1 MPWHDSLVGNP
12 SIPTDTILL
21 LEIGQAISQQFD
33 LASDAADLS
42 VRMAA
47 LAASYGS
54 CADCAEVVAPL
65 TAFAVETSAY
75 WEEEIEEWKDDQCNG
90 GDGVAIWRG
99 IARLLDGCDPQEV
112 FNAARA
118 DMDWKTVGWADVGG
132 ALGIAVS
139 DARNLINM
147 FNGAWWEKAGRDLM
161 QDDAGQ
167 WLRSMIRAAA
177 PDGADAKT
185 LARYAGRFLRRAHI
199 FGAIATAGI
208 PSAMAA
214 AGQM

>member
-1 MPWHDSLVGNP
+1 M
-12 SIPTDTILL
+12 
-21 LEIGQAISQQFD
+21 
-33 LASDAADLS
+33 
-42 VRMAA
+42 
-47 LAASYGS
+47 
-54 CADCAEVVAPL
+54 
-65 TAFAVETSAY
+65 
-75 WEEEIEEWKDDQCNG
+75 
-90 GDGVAIWRG
+90 
-99 IARLLDGCDPQEV
+99 
-112 FNAARA
+112 RA

-139 DARNLINM
+139 DARYLINM
-147 FNGAWWEKAGRDLM
+147 FNGARWEEAGWDLM

-208 PSAMAA
+208 RGAMAA